1 MKIDTELAE
10 VPFTALPG
18 PKLAWMKLW
27 VADLL
32 TSSFVL
38 SLSELD
44 FARYVK
50 LLMRAWE
57 SDTPCFLPNDV
68 VILSRFAGASS
79 LKSFKQSW
87 AIIQSHFTE
96 TGDGKYVFN
105 SKERLTFKKQ
115 VELNRNSIENGK
127 KNNNYIKN
135 QHSSTNLGIPSAI
148 PSDLPTGIPAP
159 ARGLK
164 VLKELQDQN
173 PLVELNSTE
182 ELQMIRK
189 MFSHYC
195 TAVSRNPEKYRLTN
209 GRTKKAMQRLHER
222 LALHGGNLGIVE
234 QEFSTAIENLS
245 KSAYHM
251 ENGYFDW
258 TDQIFRSE
266 EEFDKRLN
274 WIKPKSNGHSPA
286 PVNPAR
292 YLREPML

>member
-1 MKIDTELAE
+1 LKIDTELAE

-87 AIIQSHFTE
+87 AIIQSHFIVTR
-96 TGDGKYVFN
+96 DGKYVFN

-127 KNNNYIKN
+127 KNNNYSKN
-135 QHSSTNLGIPSAI
+135 QQTDQNLGIPSAI

-164 VLKELQDQN
+164 VLKEIQDQN
-173 PLVELNSTE
+173 LKSLAALAASQSLKIYEAYPKHVGKKDALRAILKVLKEIPFE
-182 ELQMIRK
+182 ELLPR
-189 MFSHYC
+189 
-195 TAVSRNPEKYRLTN
+195 VEKYKKQVFEENKEKQYIPYPATWFN
-209 GRTKKAMQRLHER
+209 GGRYNDEDLVPKPTPIWREVSGAEYWADVPSVMQF
-222 LALHGGNLGIVE
+222 I
-234 QEFSTAIENLS
+234 
-245 KSAYHM
+245 
-251 ENGYFDW
+251 
-258 TDQIFRSE
+258 
-266 EEFDKRLN
+266 DKEAT
-274 WIKPKSNGHSPA
+274 H
-286 PVNPAR
+286 
-292 YLREPML
+292 